1 LGPSGFLNPTLYS
14 LALNSATYAAD
25 FHDIADGSNNDY
37 WGNRTSQYTAVT
49 GYDLATGL
57 GSIQAPLLAS
67 LAGLAPTYTPT
78 RSPTRSPSFTR
89 TVTPTR
95 TITVTPSISPT
106 GPPFLYTGAGHLL
119 LAPVPVRHGGPWQLF
134 CDKQPI
140 SSRWRIYD
148 IAGELVAA
156 PEFNGALASYSTGR
170 LAPGVYLVHL
180 DVDFEDGSK
189 RSAWQK
195 VAVIR

>member
-1 LGPSGFLNPTLYS
+1 
-14 LALNSATYAAD
+14 
-25 FHDIADGSNNDY
+25 
-37 WGNRTSQYTAVT
+37 
-49 GYDLATGL
+49 
-57 GSIQAPLLAS
+57 
-67 LAGLAPTYTPT
+67 
-78 RSPTRSPSFTR
+78 
-89 TVTPTR
+89 
-95 TITVTPSISPT
+95 
-106 GPPFLYTGAGHLL
+106 L

-134 CDKQPI
+134 CDKQPV